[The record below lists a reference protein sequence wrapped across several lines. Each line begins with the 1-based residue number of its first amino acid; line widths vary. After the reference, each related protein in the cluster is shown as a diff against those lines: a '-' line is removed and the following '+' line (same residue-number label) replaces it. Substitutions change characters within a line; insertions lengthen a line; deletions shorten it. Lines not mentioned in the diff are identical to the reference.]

1 MLNIGDDLI
10 DARDFVNSTI
20 AALDSLLGGGRL
32 KPEIAVSSLKE
43 IRLDARTLSAKAI
56 ARTAQS
62 VLDCYQENCAQAK
75 IDGRLMSLYKLT
87 LQYAEGLDEIAP
99 VITSLPIQGEAKSAP
114 ILNAET
120 QYETARETLIPLIK
134 FSGDTASALQRLAGL
149 NLDLPVKTSERQVS
163 FESLMPNITD
173 IALRTARLQNKSVS
187 ISYAVDGLSLADSQ
201 VEAVHGQLE
210 DIITRLVRTH
220 IAKPETRLA
229 KGLSRGGH
237 IDISATQI
245 AERLDIKIQ
254 CDGET
259 VNISPLTS
267 PEIMQESNEPV
278 IDRPVELSL

>member
-20 AALDSLLGGGRL
+20 SALDSLLSGGRL
-32 KPEIAVSSLKE
+32 NPEAAMSSLKE

-62 VLDCYQENCAQAK
+62 VLECYEENYAQPK

-87 LQYAEGLDEIAP
+87 LQYAEGLNEIAP
-99 VITSLPIQGEAKSAP
+99 VITSLPIQGEVKNIPVLSAE
-114 ILNAET
+114 A

-134 FSGDTASALQRLAGL
+134 FSGDAAPALQRLAGL
-149 NLDLPVKTSERQVS
+149 NLDIPVKTSERQVS

-187 ISYAVDGLSLADSQ
+187 ISYAADGLSLADSQ
-201 VEAVHGQLE
+201 VEAVRGQLE

-220 IAKPETRLA
+220 IAKPEARLA

-245 AERLDIKIQ
+245 AQRLDIQIE

-267 PEIMQESNEPV
+267 PEVMQEPNEPM
-278 IDRPVELSL
+278 IDRPMEVSL